1 MEGDKFCFH
10 WTQLELGPNI
20 PIEGKKKKKKSET
33 HGPGLYWAL
42 VWLCP

>member
-20 PIEGKKKKKKSET
+20 PIEEKKKKKNLKLMGQGSI
-33 HGPGLYWAL
+33 GP
-42 VWLCP
+42 

>member
-20 PIEGKKKKKKSET
+20 PIEEKKKKNLKLMGQGSI
-33 HGPGLYWAL
+33 GP
-42 VWLCP
+42 